1 MLVEN
6 MTWPHHD
13 LKYRPYP
20 AVEVSN
26 FDFVASRVKYDHGHI
41 WHYDLAI
48 SCLCLVPRCMDNF
61 ENLECI
67 SLILEIWK
75 YISYFPK
82 FGKYNAGRAIFGG
95 YISWAAYCCHGKWR
109 RKINTNG
116 WDGSSIDV
124 TSLGQ
129 APDSGVACPG
139 IVPRSE
145 GAALSYE
152 HNLTKSSMWAIILT
166 NMLILNLPTN
176 IYKSSNNKKYQQ
188 ISTNLPTI

>member
-1 MLVEN
+1 MLSKATIFRE
-6 MTWPHHD
+6 M
-13 LKYRPYP
+13 KS
-20 AVEVSN
+20 ESG
-26 FDFVASRVKYDHGHI
+26 FSFVMASQ
-41 WHYDLAI
+41 
-48 SCLCLVPRCMDNF
+48 P
-61 ENLECI
+61 
-67 SLILEIWK
+67 
-75 YISYFPK
+75 

-95 YISWAAYCCHGKWR
+95 YISWAADCCHGKWR

-145 GAALSYE
+145 GAALGYE

-166 NMLILNLPTN
+166 NPLYSN
-176 IYKSSNNKKYQQ
+176 IVWMASSMWCSVGATFRLGSHLSQYIHLSNKCVELELGWSWFEKSVA
-188 ISTNLPTI
+188 